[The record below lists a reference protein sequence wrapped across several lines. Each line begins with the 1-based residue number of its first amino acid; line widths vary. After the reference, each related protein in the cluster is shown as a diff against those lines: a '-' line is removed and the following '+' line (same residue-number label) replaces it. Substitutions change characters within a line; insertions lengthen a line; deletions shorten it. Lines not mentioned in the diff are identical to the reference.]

1 MTIRNILSEDL
12 IKIPLESTT
21 KEDIIKEMVDLLYK
35 INKIQDRQKLLNS
48 IIEREKLM
56 STGVGDGVAIPH
68 GKAEGIKELA
78 AAFGIT
84 KRGIEFQSIDDKPVH
99 LIFLLVGPINQP
111 GPHLKALSRISRLMH
126 KAEFRDKLMA
136 SRNPTEIMQSII
148 DEEKKY
154 FES

>member
-1 MTIRNILSEDL
+1 MTLRKILSEDL

-21 KEDIIKEMVDLLYK
+21 KEEIIREMVDLLYK
-35 INKIQDRQKLLNS
+35 SHKVQDKQKLLKS
-48 IIEREKLM
+48 IIEREQLM

-68 GKAEGIKELA
+68 GKAEGVEELA

-84 KRGIEFQSIDDKPVH
+84 RGGIDFQSIDDKPVH
-99 LIFLLVGPINQP
+99 IVFLLVGPINQP

-126 KAEFRDKLMA
+126 KAEFRQRLLV
-136 SRNPTEIMQSII
+136 SCSPVEIMQNIV
-148 DEEKKY
+148 DEENKY